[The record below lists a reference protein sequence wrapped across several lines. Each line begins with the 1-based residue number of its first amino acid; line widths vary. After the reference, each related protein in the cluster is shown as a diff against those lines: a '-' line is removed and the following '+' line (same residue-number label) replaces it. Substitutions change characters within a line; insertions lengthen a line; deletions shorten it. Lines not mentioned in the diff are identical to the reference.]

1 MRKVQVFLRDDQK
14 AALKRLAARTGRRQ
28 SDLIRSGVDL
38 VLESNETETAG
49 WREAT
54 NAAAGLWRD
63 REDIDAASKAMRDA
77 VKKRFKSAYG
87 AE

>member
-28 SDLIRSGVDL
+28 SDLVRAGVDL
-38 VLESNETETAG
+38 VLESDRLETAG

-54 NAAAGLWRD
+54 RAAAGLWKDRD
-63 REDIDAASKAMRDA
+63 DDAGEALRAA
-77 VKKRFKSAYG
+77 VKRRFKTAYG
-87 AE
+87 AQ